1 MMMPTVMN
9 TSGLAQKVVTSKF
22 VAFDENFLTPL
33 CVVVMDQ
40 ELSEVGACITMNVCD
55 SEV

>member
-1 MMMPTVMN
+1 MMMPVVMN
-9 TSGLAQKVVTSKF
+9 ASGLAQKVVTSKF

-40 ELSEVGACITMNVCD
+40 ELSEVGACAYLGNDECV
-55 SEV
+55 

>member
-1 MMMPTVMN
+1 MSSINSLSRMMMPLVMN
-9 TSGLAQKVVTSKF
+9 ASGLAQKVVTSEF

-40 ELSEVGACITMNVCD
+40 ELREVGACA
-55 SEV
+55 